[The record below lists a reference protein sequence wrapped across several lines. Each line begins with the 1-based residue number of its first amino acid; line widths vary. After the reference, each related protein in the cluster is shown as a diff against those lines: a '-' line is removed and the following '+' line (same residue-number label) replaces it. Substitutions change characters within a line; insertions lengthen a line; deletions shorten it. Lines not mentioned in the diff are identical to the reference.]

1 MDFKTAVILTP
12 DMQTNKLAGEISA
25 EIMEK
30 YEPQLLKAITQR
42 EYSFAPQTDRVKIYN
57 IALENSK
64 PDGGQ
69 IMNAIH
75 YNRRKAIIEECAE
88 KYLKENS
95 VFILDGFINF
105 RLDEYKKELRGIV
118 YSAGEE
124 YAAMKEYEEF
134 LDMLRFFVSVQSPKE
149 DTVHIINRNGKIC
162 VLNKRKKDIT
172 DIYVNEFSETE
183 ENLTNE
189 DAVLSALISIAPLHI
204 IIHDEFE
211 NDQIYKTIKEIF
223 PHVTFENSQ

>member
-12 DMQTNKLAGEISA
+12 DMQTDELAKEISA

-30 YEPQLLKAITQR
+30 YEPQLLKAIIQR
-42 EYSFAPQTDRVKIYN
+42 EYSFAPQTDRVRIYD
-57 IALENSK
+57 IALENSQ
-64 PDGGQ
+64 PGGER

-88 KYLKENS
+88 SYLKEND

-105 RLDEYKKELRGIV
+105 RLEEYKKELHDIV

-124 YAAMKEYEEF
+124 YVAIREYEEF
-134 LDMLRFFVSVQSPKE
+134 LDMLRFFVSVQSPRE
-149 DTVHIINRNGKIC
+149 DTVHIIKNDGRLC

-172 DIYVNEFSETE
+172 AVYANEFSETE
-183 ENLTNE
+183 EELTNE
-189 DAVLSALISIAPLHI
+189 DIVLSALISIAPLHI
-204 IIHDEFE
+204 VVHDDSE
-211 NDQIYKTIKEIF
+211 NDKIYETIREIF
-223 PHVTFENSQ
+223 SDVSFVN

>member
-12 DMQTNKLAGEISA
+12 DMQTDELAREISA

-42 EYSFAPQTDRVKIYN
+42 EYSFAPQTDRVRIYD
-57 IALENSK
+57 IALENSQ
-64 PDGGQ
+64 PGGER

-88 KYLKENS
+88 NYLKEND

-105 RLDEYKKELRGIV
+105 RLEEYKKELRDIV

-124 YAAMKEYEEF
+124 YVAIREYEEF
-134 LDMLRFFVSVQSPKE
+134 LDMLRFFVSVQSPRE
-149 DTVHIINRNGKIC
+149 DTVHIVKNGGRLC

-172 DIYVNEFSETE
+172 AVYANEFSETE
-183 ENLTNE
+183 EELTNE
-189 DAVLSALISIAPLHI
+189 DIVLSALISIAPLHI
-204 IIHDEFE
+204 IIHDDSES
-211 NDQIYKTIKEIF
+211 DKIYETIQEIF
-223 PHVTFENSQ
+223 SDVSFVN

>member
-12 DMQTNKLAGEISA
+12 DMQTDELAREISA

-30 YEPQLLKAITQR
+30 YEPQLLKVITQR
-42 EYSFAPQTDRVKIYN
+42 EYSFAPQTDRVRIYD
-57 IALENSK
+57 IALENSQ
-64 PDGGQ
+64 PGGER

-88 KYLKENS
+88 NYLKEND

-105 RLDEYKKELRGIV
+105 RLEEYKKELRDIV

-124 YAAMKEYEEF
+124 YVAIREYEEF
-134 LDMLRFFVSVQSPKE
+134 LDMLRFFVSVQSPRE
-149 DTVHIINRNGKIC
+149 DTVHIVKNGGRLC

-172 DIYVNEFSETE
+172 AVYANEFSETE
-183 ENLTNE
+183 EELTNE
-189 DAVLSALISIAPLHI
+189 DIVLSALISIAPLHI
-204 IIHDEFE
+204 VIHD
-211 NDQIYKTIKEIF
+211 DSDSDKIYETIKEIF
-223 PHVTFENSQ
+223 SDVSFVN

>member
-12 DMQTNKLAGEISA
+12 DMQTDELAREISA

-42 EYSFAPQTDRVKIYN
+42 EYSFAPQTDRVRIYD
-57 IALENSK
+57 IALENSQ
-64 PDGGQ
+64 PGGER

-88 KYLKENS
+88 NYLKEND

-105 RLDEYKKELRGIV
+105 RLEEYKKELRDIV

-124 YAAMKEYEEF
+124 YVAIREYEEF
-134 LDMLRFFVSVQSPKE
+134 LDMLRFFVSVQSPRE
-149 DTVHIINRNGKIC
+149 DTVHIIKNGGRLC

-172 DIYVNEFSETE
+172 AVYANEFSETE
-183 ENLTNE
+183 EELTNE
-189 DAVLSALISIAPLHI
+189 DIVLSALISIAPLHI
-204 IIHDEFE
+204 VIHDDSA
-211 NDQIYKTIKEIF
+211 NDKIYETIKEIF
-223 PHVTFENSQ
+223 SDVSFVN

>member
-12 DMQTNKLAGEISA
+12 DMQTDELAREISA

-42 EYSFAPQTDRVKIYN
+42 EYSFAPQTDRVRIYD
-57 IALENSK
+57 IALENSQ
-64 PDGGQ
+64 PGGER

-88 KYLKENS
+88 NYLKEND

-105 RLDEYKKELRGIV
+105 RLEEYKKELRDIV

-124 YAAMKEYEEF
+124 YVAIREYEEF
-134 LDMLRFFVSVQSPKE
+134 LDMLRFFVSVQSPRE
-149 DTVHIINRNGKIC
+149 DTVHIIKNGGRLC

-172 DIYVNEFSETE
+172 TVYANEFSETE
-183 ENLTNE
+183 EELTNE
-189 DAVLSALISIAPLHI
+189 DIVLSALISIAPLHI
-204 IIHDEFE
+204 VIHDDSA
-211 NDQIYKTIKEIF
+211 NDKIYETIKEIF
-223 PHVTFENSQ
+223 SDVSFVN

>member
-12 DMQTNKLAGEISA
+12 DMQTDELAKEISA

-30 YEPQLLKAITQR
+30 YEPQLLKAIIQR
-42 EYSFAPQTDRVKIYN
+42 EYSFAPQTDRVRIYD
-57 IALENSK
+57 IALENSQ
-64 PDGGQ
+64 PGGER

-88 KYLKENS
+88 SYLKEND

-105 RLDEYKKELRGIV
+105 RLEEYKKELRDIV

-124 YAAMKEYEEF
+124 YVAIREYEEF
-134 LDMLRFFVSVQSPKE
+134 LDMLRFFVSVQSPRE
-149 DTVHIINRNGKIC
+149 DTVHIIKNGGRLC

-172 DIYVNEFSETE
+172 AVYANEFSETE
-183 ENLTNE
+183 EELTNE
-189 DAVLSALISIAPLHI
+189 DIVLSALISIAPLHI
-204 IIHDEFE
+204 VVHDDSE
-211 NDQIYKTIKEIF
+211 NDKIYETIREIF
-223 PHVTFENSQ
+223 SDVSFVN

>member
-12 DMQTNKLAGEISA
+12 DMQTDELAREISA

-42 EYSFAPQTDRVKIYN
+42 EYSFAPQTDRVRIYD
-57 IALENSK
+57 IALENSQ
-64 PDGGQ
+64 PGGER

-88 KYLKENS
+88 NYLKEND

-105 RLDEYKKELRGIV
+105 RLEEYKKELRDIV

-124 YAAMKEYEEF
+124 YVAIREYEEF
-134 LDMLRFFVSVQSPKE
+134 LDMLRFFVSVQSPRE
-149 DTVHIINRNGKIC
+149 DTVHIVKNGGRLC

-172 DIYVNEFSETE
+172 AVYANEFSETE
-183 ENLTNE
+183 EELTNE
-189 DAVLSALISIAPLHI
+189 DIVLSALISIAPLHI
-204 IIHDEFE
+204 IIHDNSES
-211 NDQIYKTIKEIF
+211 DKIYETIQEIF
-223 PHVTFENSQ
+223 SDVSFVN

>member
-12 DMQTNKLAGEISA
+12 DMQTDELAKEISA

-30 YEPQLLKAITQR
+30 YEPQLLKAIIQR
-42 EYSFAPQTDRVKIYN
+42 EYSFAPQTDRVRIYD
-57 IALENSK
+57 IALENSQ
-64 PDGGQ
+64 PGGER

-88 KYLKENS
+88 SYLKEND

-105 RLDEYKKELRGIV
+105 RLEEYKKELRDIV

-124 YAAMKEYEEF
+124 YVAIREYEEF
-134 LDMLRFFVSVQSPKE
+134 LDMLRFFVSVQSPRE
-149 DTVHIINRNGKIC
+149 DTVHIIKNDGRLC

-172 DIYVNEFSETE
+172 AVYANEFSETE
-183 ENLTNE
+183 EELTNE
-189 DAVLSALISIAPLHI
+189 DIVLSALISIAPLHI
-204 IIHDEFE
+204 VVHDDSE
-211 NDQIYKTIKEIF
+211 NDKIYETIREIF
-223 PHVTFENSQ
+223 SDVSFVN